1 LYLSHKPN
9 AFYRLYFLLA
19 KRIDL
24 QLVWK
29 TSLQDIVESPSL
41 LKSVS
46 ILTTEGP
53 DGDVATHITLLVDGK
68 IYFLRPEFLVRTA
81 RQFMPWYF
89 SEDKGDLETFLT
101 MAFPF
106 DIRLTEM

>member
-1 LYLSHKPN
+1 MYLPHESNTTHHP
-9 AFYRLYFLLA
+9 YFLLA

-29 TSLQDIVESPSL
+29 TSLQDIVESPTL

-46 ILTTEGP
+46 ILTTEGA

-68 IYFLRPEFLVRTA
+68 IYFLRPEFLVRAA
-81 RQFMPWYF
+81 RQFMPW
-89 SEDKGDLETFLT
+89 
-101 MAFPF
+101 
-106 DIRLTEM
+106 